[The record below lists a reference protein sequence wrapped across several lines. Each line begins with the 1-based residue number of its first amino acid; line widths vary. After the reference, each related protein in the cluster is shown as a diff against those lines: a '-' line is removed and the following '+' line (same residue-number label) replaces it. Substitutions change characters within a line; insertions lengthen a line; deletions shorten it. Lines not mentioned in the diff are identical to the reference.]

1 MSFFIIICMNY
12 KTIGL
17 AILILMAFVSVSAVF
32 SADSPIV
39 DGLNSTTN
47 FTQALNDA
55 GVQNKTVLLIFD
67 QDSCYYCDLLK
78 KDVLS
83 NANVQKQLEKDFIV
97 VDIDITK
104 QPQIASKYKVMGT
117 PTSVF
122 LDSKG
127 NEVQRIE
134 GYVSAG
140 EFLNL
145 IKEI

>member
-17 AILILMAFVSVSAVF
+17 AILILMAFVSVSA
-32 SADSPIV
+32 
-39 DGLNSTTN
+39 
-47 FTQALNDA
+47 
-55 GVQNKTVLLIFD
+55 
-67 QDSCYYCDLLK
+67 
-78 KDVLS
+78 
-83 NANVQKQLEKDFIV
+83 DFIV

-117 PTSVF
+117 PTCVF